1 MSCISRI
8 EEFSSAFTSSEAQI
22 AAYIKSHMDTVLE
35 QTASEL
41 ADACGVSSATVIRFA
56 RTIGFSGYGDMK
68 LDLARD
74 IDTTSQREMDEMIH
88 SNDSM
93 SEIAKKY
100 SGSLTRITHNTMG
113 LIKPKDLDL
122 TISLLRNAEVVHIYG
137 VGASGLVAE
146 DLQKKFVRIN
156 KRCTYYSDY
165 NLGVSGA
172 IHIRKKDVVL
182 AISYSGQTKEV
193 NIPAEFARKVG
204 APVIAI
210 TKCSK
215 SKLTSLADVC
225 LYLPNTENE
234 VRIGALQ
241 SRTAQ
246 LFITDLLYM
255 GVIREQL
262 DSVGNWLE
270 ESRELIRKLKDD

>member
-1 MSCISRI
+1 MSCLSRI
-8 EEFSSAFTSSEAQI
+8 EEFSPTFTSSEAQI
-22 AAYIKSHMDTVLE
+22 AAYIKTHIDTVLDL
-35 QTASEL
+35 TASGL
-41 ADACGVSSATVIRFA
+41 ADECGVSPATVIRFS

-74 IDTTSQREMDEMIH
+74 MGTTSQREMDELIH

-100 SGSLTRITHNTMG
+100 SGSLTRVIHNTMG

-122 TISLLRNAEVVHIYG
+122 TISLLRNAGIIHIYG

-146 DLQKKFVRIN
+146 DLQKKLVRIN

-172 IHIRKKDVVL
+172 IHIQKEDIVL

-193 NIPAEFARKVG
+193 NIPAEFAQKIG

-210 TKCSK
+210 TKCAK

-225 LYLPNTENE
+225 LYIPTAENE

-246 LFITDLLYM
+246 LFIIDLLYM
-255 GVIREQL
+255 GIIREQL
-262 DSVGNWLE
+262 DNVGSWLE
-270 ESRELIRKLKDD
+270 ESRGLIRKLKDN